1 MVNMTVDKR
10 ILMLDK
16 FIEKR
21 GSRRSNLIE
30 VLQRAQEIFG
40 YLGKD
45 TLAHISDF
53 LRLPPSQVYGA
64 ATFYNF
70 FRLVEPGQH
79 IVTPCLGT
87 ACYVKGANDI
97 VSAIENEFGVERGG
111 STADG
116 KLSLFVTRCIGACAM
131 APTVVIDGKVLGQA
145 TGEKVIERLHE
156 LLGGDEDQAR

>member
-1 MVNMTVDKR
+1 MVDSSTMTRDKR
-10 ILMLDK
+10 LAMLDK

-30 VLQRAQEIFG
+30 VLQKAQEIYG

-45 TLAHISDF
+45 TLTHISDS
-53 LRLPPSQVYGA
+53 LNLPPSQVYGA

-70 FRLVEPGQH
+70 FRLKVPGQH

-87 ACYVKGANDI
+87 ACYVKGAEDI
-97 VSAIENEFGVERGG
+97 VSAIEREFDVERGG

-131 APTVVIDGKVLGQA
+131 APTVVIDGKVVGNT
-145 TGEKVIERLHE
+145 TGEEVIERLHD
-156 LLGGDEDQAR
+156 LLGGDTD